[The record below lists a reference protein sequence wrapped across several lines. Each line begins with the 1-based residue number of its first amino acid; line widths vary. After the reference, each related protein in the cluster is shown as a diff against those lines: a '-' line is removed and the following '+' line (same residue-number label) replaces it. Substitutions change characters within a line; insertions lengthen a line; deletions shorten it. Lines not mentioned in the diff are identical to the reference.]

1 MQVQSS
7 PIAIKSLQPELVR
20 LVKKLHTDLRER
32 CDELQE
38 VGAPLQEEYQRALEA
53 RRTQETF
60 QAWRENV
67 LDQVAVAWVLA
78 TGFVR
83 FLEDNL
89 LIDEC
94 WLASDDKAR
103 RGEAR
108 ERYTAF
114 FKSHPEC
121 SDRDFFHH
129 VFDQVATLPG
139 CADLFGR
146 DRNPLWQVGISGD
159 GAKLLREFFA
169 EVDPAS
175 GALLRSFVSE
185 DTRFLGD
192 LYQNLSEDAQKK
204 YALLQT
210 PDFVEE
216 FILDRT
222 LTPALGEFGL
232 EQTKI
237 IDPTCGSGHFLLGAF
252 QRLFL
257 AWLDRE
263 PSENPRLLA
272 RKALEAVHGVDINPF
287 AVAIARFRLMIAF
300 VKACS
305 FTRLAEMP
313 FAKIHVATGDSL
325 LHGNQICS
333 ARGWGTQ
340 ELSDWLPDVFSAG
353 DFQDACEILS
363 KKYEVVVGNPPY
375 IVNRDKANNE
385 AIRVR
390 YKTAY
395 RQYSLAVPFKEKF
408 WDLAVAAN
416 GPQRAGYVGMI
427 TANSFMKREFGS
439 KVIEEFFP
447 QVDLTHVLDTS
458 GAYIPGHGTPT
469 VILLGRNRRPVLP
482 NVRAVLGIRG
492 EPSTPAEP
500 AQGQVWRSILDL
512 IDQPGEQS
520 AFVSATD
527 VDRKTFAK
535 HPWSIGGGGASE
547 LKERIEREAAK
558 SLSAFVTDIG
568 RTTVVGEDDIWTSSK
583 SCLTRRNLADMAVEF
598 IIGENVRDY
607 SLHGDCWCIYPYLGL
622 GGSVVEKMDHSL
634 HLALWPYRRLL
645 EGRTVF
651 GKTLKDRNEPYWV
664 HLEHYTSKLK
674 TPLSITFAE
683 VATHNHFVLDRG
695 GKVFKQTAPVIKL
708 PATASEDDHLALLG
722 LLTSSTACFWLKQV
736 CFPKGGNSDSHGWAL
751 SADDPWDRPFQFN
764 ATNLQSFPL
773 PEGRLLDQ
781 SKMIAMLAEKN
792 AELFYCLVQTL
803 GQQTRDS
810 LNTSATEI
818 GTNYSKMIFLQEELD
833 WAAYGLYGILTDP
846 PVFTVDLDTVL
857 EIQMGQR
864 AFEIVLARE
873 IASGESN
880 SAWFRRHRS
889 TPITER
895 PVEWPADYRAVVEA
909 RLQLIA
915 SHPEIA
921 LLEKPEHKRR
931 WQQRPWDERVQEALV
946 HWLGDRIEEELKKES
961 QLISCARLADR
972 LSHDPPFMNA
982 LSLYRNSDDL
992 DLTREVVALCEK
1004 QQVPYLA
1011 AWRYSEA
1018 GLRILADWE
1027 ATWDLQRAQ
1036 DAGQEVGDIPVPPKY
1051 GQKDFLKSEYWS
1063 LRGKLDVP
1071 KERFIS
1077 YPNCQRDSDQSPIIG
1092 CAGWNHQ
1099 QRASALA
1106 TYLVERIEQDG
1117 WEPQR
1122 QIPLLAGL
1130 AELIPWLKQW
1140 HNHIDPDTGERLGD
1154 YFEIYLTEQL
1164 RDLNLTR
1171 QDLANWRPPAKV
1183 AKAAKA
1189 PKKEKAK

>member
-7 PIAIKSLQPELVR
+7 PIAIKTLQPELVR

-32 CDELQE
+32 CDEFQE

-78 TGFVR
+78 TVFVR

-272 RKALEAVHGVDINPF
+272 RKALEAVHGVDVNPF

-340 ELSDWLPDVFSAG
+340 ELSDWLPDLFSAG

-375 IVNRDKANNE
+375 ITARDKAHNNY
-385 AIRVR
+385 VR
-390 YKTAY
+390 SLYKTAY
-395 RQYSLAVPFKEKF
+395 MKYSLAVPFKEKF
-408 WDLAVAAN
+408 WDLAVAAK

-492 EPSTPAEP
+492 EPSTPADP
-500 AQGQVWRSILDL
+500 AQGQVWRSIVDL
-512 IDQPGEQS
+512 IDQPGQQS
-520 AFVSATD
+520 TFVSATD
-527 VDRKTFAK
+527 VERKTFGK

-547 LKERIEREAAK
+547 LKERIEETAARRLDADVASIGFASFTGQDDVFAAPHGVLARFGIASNYVK
-558 SLSAFVTDIG
+558 AFVE
-568 RTTVVGEDDIWTSSK
+568 GEI
-583 SCLTRRNLADMAVEF
+583 
-598 IIGENVRDY
+598 VRDFQFHNGQ
-607 SLHGDCWCIYPYLGL
+607 SALVPYDSELQL
-622 GGSVVEKMDHSL
+622 VTLDDHSSL
-634 HLALWPYRRLL
+634 KRYLWPFRNSLGSIKTFGDKTKAQTGEPWWSWYRWIP
-645 EGRTVF
+645 E
-651 GKTLKDRNEPYWV
+651 KY
-664 HLEHYTSKLK
+664 K
-674 TPLSITFAE
+674 TPLSIAFAF

-695 GKVFKQTAPVIKL
+695 GKVFNRSAPIIKL
-708 PATASEDDHLALLG
+708 PPTASEDDHLALLG
-722 LLTSSTACFWLKQV
+722 ILNSSTACFWLKQTGHNKGSTV
-736 CFPKGGNSDSHGWAL
+736 DSAGARQRTIAFEDFWEISGAQVEKFPVAATHPETVRFAKLVDQLATQYSALEPNHIAANLPTDQWDWA
-751 SADDPWDRPFQFN
+751 AQR
-764 ATNLQSFPL
+764 LQQ
-773 PEGRLLDQ
+773 DQ
-781 SKMIAMLAEKN
+781 IRGQMIA
-792 AELFYCLVQTL
+792 V
-803 GQQTRDS
+803 
-810 LNTSATEI
+810 
-818 GTNYSKMIFLQEELD
+818 QEELD
-833 WAAYGLYGILTDP
+833 WLCYQLCCNISH
-846 PVFTVDLDTVL
+846 
-857 EIQMGQR
+857 M
-864 AFEIVLARE
+864 AR
-873 IASGESN
+873 
-880 SAWFRRHRS
+880 
-889 TPITER
+889 T
-895 PVEWPADYRAVVEA
+895 
-909 RLQLIA
+909 
-915 SHPEIA
+915 
-921 LLEKPEHKRR
+921 
-931 WQQRPWDERVQEALV
+931 
-946 HWLGDRIEEELKKES
+946 
-961 QLISCARLADR
+961 
-972 LSHDPPFMNA
+972 
-982 LSLYRNSDDL
+982 
-992 DLTREVVALCEK
+992 
-1004 QQVPYLA
+1004 
-1011 AWRYSEA
+1011 
-1018 GLRILADWE
+1018 
-1027 ATWDLQRAQ
+1027 
-1036 DAGQEVGDIPVPPKY
+1036 
-1051 GQKDFLKSEYWS
+1051 
-1063 LRGKLDVP
+1063 
-1071 KERFIS
+1071 
-1077 YPNCQRDSDQSPIIG
+1077 
-1092 CAGWNHQ
+1092 
-1099 QRASALA
+1099 
-1106 TYLVERIEQDG
+1106 
-1117 WEPQR
+1117 
-1122 QIPLLAGL
+1122 
-1130 AELIPWLKQW
+1130 
-1140 HNHIDPDTGERLGD
+1140 
-1154 YFEIYLTEQL
+1154 
-1164 RDLNLTR
+1164 
-1171 QDLANWRPPAKV
+1171 
-1183 AKAAKA
+1183 
-1189 PKKEKAK
+1189 